1 MEMEALIQRRK
12 PFRASFTRICNGIKL
27 EIDKENP
34 DEEFVRSKLTTLERL
49 SEELRSYDIQILDS
63 EYSSEEQFTIKI
75 GDIVLVECDNKRKV
89 LWPLAK
95 DPEKKDKTVYRLV
108 LTGGPCSG
116 KTTGQARLCT
126 FFENLGWK
134 VYRVPEAAT
143 VLLNGG
149 VRFPDLTPSE
159 AEKFQENLLKTM
171 MAMEETYFS
180 LASTCNRNCLVI
192 CDRGTMDAAAF
203 IPKDVWENMLAAN
216 GWNAVQ
222 LRDNRYNQVVHLIT
236 AANGAEEFYNVED
249 NSCRTE
255 GLDLARERDRRA
267 AEAWV
272 GHPYIDV
279 IDNSTD
285 FDTKLRRLI
294 ASVCRRIG
302 IDTGDRLATNSHKL
316 KFLVSKLAPDDAFT
330 TKYPPSDEENKNY
343 LEVNAIIRIVIILT
357 AANGA
362 EEFYNVEDNSCRTE
376 GLDLARERDHF
387 KKMYITAWV
396 GHPYIDVIDNSTD
409 FDTKLRRLIASVCR
423 RIGIDTGDR
432 LATNSHKLK
441 FLVSKLAP
449 DDMFPPFQ
457 DFEVVHD
464 YLVTSNPKIQARL
477 RKRGQNGN
485 WSYMHTQRR
494 RDVDSQV
501 IEVKRQ
507 ITHRDYINMLSQ
519 RDEKHYRVLKLRRCF
534 MLDNMYMQMDIYKG
548 PCHPRCEGLILL
560 ETYTTLKGRELI
572 GRLPAFLNVIKEVTG
587 NPAYSMFNL
596 SFKEEWAPSKFKNE
610 NNCVDG
616 AYTTI
621 IQT

>member
-1 MEMEALIQRRK
+1 M
-12 PFRASFTRICNGIKL
+12 
-27 EIDKENP
+27 
-34 DEEFVRSKLTTLERL
+34 TL
-49 SEELRSYDIQILDS
+49 
-63 EYSSEEQFTIKI
+63 
-75 GDIVLVECDNKRKV
+75 
-89 LWPLAK
+89 
-95 DPEKKDKTVYRLV
+95 DPEKKDNTVYRLV

-149 VRFPDLTPSE
+149 VRFPDLTPNE

-203 IPKDVWENMLAAN
+203 IPKEVWEKMLSLN

-249 NSCRTE
+249 NNCRTE
-255 GLDLARERDRRA
+255 GLDLARERDLRA
-267 AEAWV
+267 AE
-272 GHPYIDV
+272 
-279 IDNSTD
+279 
-285 FDTKLRRLI
+285 
-294 ASVCRRIG
+294 
-302 IDTGDRLATNSHKL
+302 
-316 KFLVSKLAPDDAFT
+316 
-330 TKYPPSDEENKNY
+330 
-343 LEVNAIIRIVIILT
+343 
-357 AANGA
+357 
-362 EEFYNVEDNSCRTE
+362 
-376 GLDLARERDHF
+376 
-387 KKMYITAWV
+387 AWV

-464 YLVTSNPKIQARL
+464 YLVTSNPKVQARL
-477 RKRGQNGN
+477 RKRGQNGKTVTCIFQN
-485 WSYMHTQRR
+485 QS
-494 RDVDSQV
+494 
-501 IEVKRQ
+501 
-507 ITHRDYINMLSQ
+507 
-519 RDEKHYRVLKLRRCF
+519 
-534 MLDNMYMQMDIYKG
+534 
-548 PCHPRCEGLILL
+548 
-560 ETYTTLKGRELI
+560 
-572 GRLPAFLNVIKEVTG
+572 LNH
-587 NPAYSMFNL
+587 
-596 SFKEEWAPSKFKNE
+596 
-610 NNCVDG
+610 
-616 AYTTI
+616 
-621 IQT
+621 

>member
-1 MEMEALIQRRK
+1 MIM
-12 PFRASFTRICNGIKL
+12 
-27 EIDKENP
+27 
-34 DEEFVRSKLTTLERL
+34 TL
-49 SEELRSYDIQILDS
+49 
-63 EYSSEEQFTIKI
+63 
-75 GDIVLVECDNKRKV
+75 
-89 LWPLAK
+89 
-95 DPEKKDKTVYRLV
+95 DPEKKEKTVYRLV

-149 VRFPDLTPSE
+149 VRFPDLTPSD

-180 LASTCNRNCLVI
+180 LAATCNRNCLVI

-203 IPKDVWENMLAAN
+203 IPKDVWDKMLSAN
-216 GWNAVQ
+216 GWNPVQ

-236 AANGAEEFYNVED
+236 AANGAEEFYNIED

-255 GLDLARERDRRA
+255 GIELARTRDLRA
-267 AEAWV
+267 AEAWI

-316 KFLVSKLAPDDAFT
+316 KFLVGNLAQD
-330 TKYPPSDEENKNY
+330 SE
-343 LEVNAIIRIVIILT
+343 
-357 AANGA
+357 
-362 EEFYNVEDNSCRTE
+362 
-376 GLDLARERDHF
+376 
-387 KKMYITAWV
+387 
-396 GHPYIDVIDNSTD
+396 
-409 FDTKLRRLIASVCR
+409 
-423 RIGIDTGDR
+423 
-432 LATNSHKLK
+432 
-441 FLVSKLAP
+441 
-449 DDMFPPFQ
+449 FPPFQ

-464 YLVTSNPKIQARL
+464 YLVTSHPRIQSRL

-494 RDVDSQV
+494 CDVNTQV

-507 ITHRDYINMLSQ
+507 ITHRDYVNMLAQ
-519 RDEKHYRVLKLRRCF
+519 RDDKHYTVYKLRRCF
-534 MLDNMYMQMDIYKG
+534 MLNNMYMQMDIYKS
-548 PCHPRCEGLILL
+548 PCHPRCDGLILL
-560 ETYTTLKGRELI
+560 ETYTTLKGNELI
-572 GRLPAFLNVIKEVTG
+572 GRLSPFLNVVKEVTG
-587 NPAYSMFNL
+587 DPSYSMFNL
-596 SFKEEWAPSKFKNE
+596 SLKSEWTPSKLKSI
-610 NNCVDG
+610 NNCADG
-616 AYTTI
+616 AYKTI
-621 IQT
+621 IGN